1 MREWL
6 DGEDEINPPIQ
17 FPPPEFGGPVVTFSS
32 WSEVSGMCGDSRVW
46 GGLHFEVNEESFA
59 CAQGLEFASW
69 TVLPPPAAACL
80 EQGCVRFPIYWNGV
94 RALEFPLTLPA
105 DLILNFRYGEAR
117 LAIGCHGSYSSC
129 DLKLLCYLKA

>member
-59 CAQGLEFASW
+59 CAQGLRNCELDGTTTPNRRLLRARLRAFFH
-69 TVLPPPAAACL
+69 VLERRAYA
-80 EQGCVRFPIYWNGV
+80 GV
-94 RALEFPLTLPA
+94 PA
-105 DLILNFRYGEAR
+105 DFAR
-117 LAIGCHGSYSSC
+117 RPDTQFSLRRGQTR
-129 DLKLLCYLKA
+129 D